1 MAFRYVLLRV
11 VASAAMAAAATLV
24 VFLVAHTVPADPVL
38 AQLGDKQSA
47 NPETVARF
55 RARWGLDRP
64 LHEQYAIFLARLV
77 RGDLGESIATRR
89 PVLDDIRQ
97 YVPATIE
104 LATVAGLLTIVIGV
118 PLGVAAA
125 VRRDGW
131 VDHLARVLCLIGV
144 SAPTFWLAFIV
155 LALFYGG
162 LEIAPSPGRLDIGA
176 GAPPRV
182 SGLLVV
188 DGILAGDWATA
199 RSALAHL
206 ILPAVVLATS
216 TIGIVTR
223 TTRAAMLETLGQ
235 DYVRTARAKGLA
247 ERGIVRHHAFPNA
260 LLPILTL
267 AGLAYAELLAGTVLT
282 ETIFS
287 WPGLGRYTYQS
298 ALAIDF
304 PAIMGV
310 TFLVA
315 LMYLAINLLVDIAY
329 LFVDPRVARR

>member
-1 MAFRYVLLRV
+1 MRYVLLRV
-11 VASAAMAAAATLV
+11 VASAVMAAAATLV

-38 AQLGDKQSA
+38 AQLGDKQSS

-64 LHEQYAIFLARLV
+64 LHEQYGIFLARLA
-77 RGDLGESIATRR
+77 RGDMGESIASHR

-97 YVPATIE
+97 YVSATIE
-104 LATVAGLLTIVIGV
+104 LATAAGLLTIAMGV
-118 PLGVAAA
+118 PLGIAAA
-125 VRRDGW
+125 VRRDGF
-131 VDHLARVLCLIGV
+131 VDHMARFLCLIGV

-162 LEIAPSPGRLDIGA
+162 LEIAPSPGRLDVGA
-176 GAPPRV
+176 SAPPHV
-182 SGLLVV
+182 TGLFVV
-188 DGILAGDWATA
+188 DGILAREWATV
-199 RSALAHL
+199 RNALAHL
-206 ILPAVVLATS
+206 VLPAVVPAA

-223 TTRAAMLETLGQ
+223 TTRAAMLETLEQ
-235 DYVRTARAKGLA
+235 DYVRTARAKGVT
-247 ERGIVRHHAFPNA
+247 ERGVVRHHAFPNA

-315 LMYLAINLLVDIAY
+315 LMYLVINLLVDVAY
-329 LFVDPRVARR
+329 LLVDPRVARP

>member
-1 MAFRYVLLRV
+1 MGFRYVLLRV
-11 VASAAMAAAATLV
+11 AASAAMAVAATLV

-38 AQLGDKQSA
+38 AQLGDKQSS

-64 LHEQYAIFLARLV
+64 LYQQYGIFLARLA
-77 RGDLGESIATRR
+77 RGDLGESIASHR
-89 PVLDDIRQ
+89 PVVDDIRQ

-104 LATVAGLLTIVIGV
+104 LATAAGLLTILVGV
-118 PLGVAAA
+118 PLGVVAA
-125 VRRDGW
+125 VRRDGF
-131 VDHLARVLCLIGV
+131 VDHLARLLCLVGV
-144 SAPTFWLAFIV
+144 SAPTFWLAFIM

-162 LEIAPSPGRLDIGA
+162 LEIAPSPGRLNVGA
-176 GAPPRV
+176 GAPPHV
-182 SGLLVV
+182 TGMFVV
-188 DGILAGDWATA
+188 DGMLAGDWQTV

-206 ILPAVVLATS
+206 VLPAVVLATA

-235 DYVRTARAKGLA
+235 DYVRTARAKGVT
-247 ERGIVRHHAFPNA
+247 ERGVVRRHAFPNA

-287 WPGLGRYTYQS
+287 WPGLGRYIYQS

-315 LMYLAINLLVDIAY
+315 LMYLAINLAVDVAY
-329 LFVDPRVARR
+329 LFADPRVAR

>member
-1 MAFRYVLLRV
+1 MGLRYVLLRV
-11 VASAAMAAAATLV
+11 VASAGMAAAATLV
-24 VFLVAHTVPADPVL
+24 IFLVAHTVPADPVL
-38 AQLGDKQSA
+38 AQLGDKQSS

-64 LHEQYAIFLARLV
+64 LHEQYGLFLV
-77 RGDLGESIATRR
+77 RLAHGDLGESIASRR

-104 LATVAGLLTIVIGV
+104 LATVAGLLTILIGV
-118 PLGVAAA
+118 PLGVVAA
-125 VRRDGW
+125 VRRDRW
-131 VDHLARVLCLIGV
+131 VDHAARILCLIGV

-155 LALFYGG
+155 LAVFYGG
-162 LEIAPSPGRLDIGA
+162 LEIAPSPGRLDVGA
-176 GAPPRV
+176 TAPPHV
-182 SGLLVV
+182 TGLFIV
-188 DGILAGDWATA
+188 DGILVRDWPAV
-199 RSALAHL
+199 RSALAH
-206 ILPAVVLATS
+206 IVLPAVVLAAS
-216 TIGIVTR
+216 TVGIVTR

-235 DYVRTARAKGLA
+235 DYVRTARAKG
-247 ERGIVRHHAFPNA
+247 VRESGVVRRHAFPNA
-260 LLPILTL
+260 LIPILTL

-315 LMYLAINLLVDIAY
+315 LMYLGINLLVDIAY
-329 LFVDPRVARR
+329 LLVDPRAARQ

>member
-1 MAFRYVLLRV
+1 MGLRFVLLRV
-11 VASAAMAAAATLV
+11 AASAAMAVAATLV

-38 AQLGDKQSA
+38 AQLGDKQSS

-64 LHEQYAIFLARLV
+64 LYQQYGIFLARLTH
-77 RGDLGESIATRR
+77 GDLGESIASHR
-89 PVLDDIRQ
+89 PVLHDIRQ

-104 LATVAGLLTIVIGV
+104 LATVAGLLTIVVGV

-125 VRRDGW
+125 VRRDG
-131 VDHLARVLCLIGV
+131 VIDHLARLLCLIGV
-144 SAPTFWLAFIV
+144 SAPTFWLAFIF

-162 LEIAPSPGRLDIGA
+162 LEIAPSPGRLDVGS
-176 GAPPRV
+176 GAPPHV
-182 SGLLVV
+182 TGMFVV
-188 DGILAGDWATA
+188 DGILAGDWGIV
-199 RSALAHL
+199 RNALAHL
-206 ILPAVVLATS
+206 ILPSVVLAAA

-235 DYVRTARAKGLA
+235 DYVRTARAKGVT
-247 ERGIVRHHAFPNA
+247 ERGVVRHHAFPNA
-260 LLPILTL
+260 LVPILTL
-267 AGLAYAELLAGTVLT
+267 AGLAYGELLAGTVLT

-315 LMYLAINLLVDIAY
+315 VMYLGINMLVDIAY
-329 LFVDPRVARR
+329 LAVDPRVAR

>member
-1 MAFRYVLLRV
+1 MGLRYLLLRV
-11 VASAAMAAAATLV
+11 AASAGMAAAATLV

-38 AQLGDKQSA
+38 AQLGDRQSA

-64 LHEQYAIFLARLV
+64 LHEQYGRFLARLAQ
-77 RGDLGESIATRR
+77 GDLGESIASRR

-97 YVPATIE
+97 YLPATIE
-104 LATVAGLLTIVIGV
+104 LATAAGLLTVAVGV

-131 VDHLARVLCLIGV
+131 LDHAARLLCLIGV

-162 LEIAPSPGRLDIGA
+162 LEIAPSPGRLDVGA
-176 GAPPRV
+176 AAPPHV
-182 SGLLVV
+182 TGLFVV
-188 DGILAGDWATA
+188 DGALAGQWAA
-199 RSALAHL
+199 VRSALAHL
-206 ILPAVVLATS
+206 VLPAIVLAAS
-216 TIGIVTR
+216 TVGLVTR

-235 DYVRTARAKGLA
+235 DYVRTARAKGVA
-247 ERGIVRHHAFPNA
+247 EGDVVRRHAFRNA
-260 LLPILTL
+260 LVPVLTL

-304 PAIMGV
+304 PAIMGI

-315 LMYLAINLLVDIAY
+315 LIYLGINLLVDVLY
-329 LFVDPRVARR
+329 LVVDPRVARR

>member
-1 MAFRYVLLRV
+1 M
-11 VASAAMAAAATLV
+11 
-24 VFLVAHTVPADPVL
+24 
-38 AQLGDKQSA
+38 
-47 NPETVARF
+47 
-55 RARWGLDRP
+55 
-64 LHEQYAIFLARLV
+64 
-77 RGDLGESIATRR
+77 
-89 PVLDDIRQ
+89 
-97 YVPATIE
+97 
-104 LATVAGLLTIVIGV
+104 
-118 PLGVAAA
+118 PLGIAAA
-125 VRRDGW
+125 VRRDGC
-131 VDHLARVLCLIGV
+131 VDHMARFLCLIGV

-162 LEIAPSPGRLDIGA
+162 LEIAPRRAGSTWGRRA
-176 GAPPRV
+176 TPRDRACSLSTASWRG
-182 SGLLVV
+182 SGRPS
-188 DGILAGDWATA
+188 GTPSRI
-199 RSALAHL
+199 S
-206 ILPAVVLATS
+206 ILPAVVLAAATL
-216 TIGIVTR
+216 GIVTR

-235 DYVRTARAKGLA
+235 DYVRTARAKGVA

-315 LMYLAINLLVDIAY
+315 LMYLVINLLVDIAY
-329 LFVDPRVARR
+329 LLVDPRVARR

>member
-1 MAFRYVLLRV
+1 MRYVLLRV
-11 VASAAMAAAATLV
+11 VASAVMAAAATLV

-38 AQLGDKQSA
+38 AQLGDKQSS

-64 LHEQYAIFLARLV
+64 LHEQYGIFLARLA
-77 RGDLGESIATRR
+77 RGDMGESIASHR

-104 LATVAGLLTIVIGV
+104 LATAAGLLTIVMGV
-118 PLGVAAA
+118 PLGIAAA
-125 VRRDGW
+125 VRRDGF
-131 VDHLARVLCLIGV
+131 VDHVARFLCLIGV

-162 LEIAPSPGRLDIGA
+162 LEIAPSPGRLDVGA
-176 GAPPRV
+176 SSPPHV
-182 SGLLVV
+182 TGLFVV
-188 DGILAGDWATA
+188 DGILARDWATV
-199 RSALAHL
+199 RNALAHL
-206 ILPAVVLATS
+206 VLPAVVLAAA

-235 DYVRTARAKGLA
+235 DYVRTARAKGVT
-247 ERGIVRHHAFPNA
+247 ERGVVRHHAFPNA

-282 ETIFS
+282 ETIF
-287 WPGLGRYTYQS
+287 
-298 ALAIDF
+298 DF

-315 LMYLAINLLVDIAY
+315 LMYLFINLLVDVAY
-329 LFVDPRVARR
+329 LLVDPRVARP

>member
-1 MAFRYVLLRV
+1 MGLRYILLRV
-11 VASAAMAAAATLV
+11 VASAVMAAAATLV

-64 LHEQYAIFLARLV
+64 LYEQYGIFLARLV
-77 RGDLGESIATRR
+77 RGDLGESIASHR

-97 YVPATIE
+97 YVPATLE
-104 LATVAGLLTIVIGV
+104 LATVAGLLTIAVGV

-131 VDHLARVLCLIGV
+131 VDHVARIFCLIGV

-162 LEIAPSPGRLDIGA
+162 LEIAPSPGRLDVGA
-176 GAPPRV
+176 GAPPHAT
-182 SGLLVV
+182 GLFVV
-188 DGILAGDWATA
+188 DGMLAGDWATV

-206 ILPAVVLATS
+206 VLPAVVLAAS

-260 LLPILTL
+260 LVPILTL

-315 LMYLAINLLVDIAY
+315 LMYLAINLFVDIAY